1 MTCGDVAQ
9 LLDAFVDAELP
20 AHTLLAVAR
29 HAGAC
34 PSCDV
39 AVRALTTLHDSIERA
54 AREDADTLDLSAVWP
69 AVEQGIERTESRQR
83 WVRRARR
90 VPAWGLAL
98 AAAASAFFWFQTP
111 AFTPG
116 PGPAHAPARLARVL
130 PNQTV
135 IERITSDSPR
145 FELRRER
152 KLGTTL
158 IMVSTDG
165 EEISR

>member
-20 AHTLLAVAR
+20 APTLLAVAR

-34 PSCDV
+34 PSCDL
-39 AVRALTTLHDSIERA
+39 AVRALTTLHDSIEQA
-54 AREDADTLDLSAVWP
+54 AREEAETLDMSGVWP
-69 AVEQGIERTESRQR
+69 AVENGIERAESRQR

-90 VPAWGLAL
+90 VPTWGLAL
-98 AAAASAFFWFQTP
+98 AAAASAFLWFQAP
-111 AFTPG
+111 APLPTPG
-116 PGPAHAPARLARVL
+116 HVVAMRPR

-135 IERITSDSPR
+135 IERINSDSPR

>member
-9 LLDAFVDAELP
+9 LLDSFVDAELP
-20 AHTLLAVAR
+20 APTLLAVAR

-34 PSCDV
+34 PSCDL
-39 AVRALTTLHDSIERA
+39 AVRALSTLHDSIERT
-54 AREDADTLDLSAVWP
+54 AREDAETLDLSGVWP
-69 AVEQGIERTESRQR
+69 VVEERIERGDSRRR

-90 VPAWGLAL
+90 APAWGLAL
-98 AAAASAFFWFQTP
+98 AAAASVFFWFQTQSPEQP
-111 AFTPG
+111 ATRIA
-116 PGPAHAPARLARVL
+116 AHPR

-135 IERITSDSPR
+135 IERINSDSPR

-152 KLGTTL
+152 KFGTTL

>member
-20 AHTLLAVAR
+20 APTLLAVAR

-34 PSCDV
+34 PSCDL
-39 AVRALTTLHDSIERA
+39 AVRGLTTLHDTIERT
-54 AREDADTLDLSAVWP
+54 ARDEADALDLSGVWP
-69 AVEQGIERTESRQR
+69 AVEQRIEHGDARRR

-98 AAAASAFFWFQTP
+98 AAAASVFFWFQ
-111 AFTPG
+111 
-116 PGPAHAPARLARVL
+116 APSPLSEQPTRIAARPR

-135 IERITSDSPR
+135 IERINSDSPR

-152 KLGTTL
+152 KFGTTL

>member
-20 AHTLLAVAR
+20 APTLLAVAR

-39 AVRALTTLHDSIERA
+39 AVRALTTLHDSIERT
-54 AREDADTLDLSAVWP
+54 AREDADALDLSSVWP
-69 AVEQGIERTESRQR
+69 AVEQSMERGESRRR
-83 WVRRARR
+83 WMRRAQR

-98 AAAASAFFWFQTP
+98 AAAASAFFWFQ
-111 AFTPG
+111 
-116 PGPAHAPARLARVL
+116 APAPLPAPVHVAARVR

-135 IERITSDSPR
+135 IERINSDSPR

>member
-1 MTCGDVAQ
+1 MTCGDVVQ

-20 AHTLLAVAR
+20 APTLLAVAR

-39 AVRALTTLHDSIERA
+39 AVRALTTLHESIERT
-54 AREDADTLDLSAVWP
+54 AREDADALDLSNVWP
-69 AVEQGIERTESRQR
+69 AVERSIEQGEARRR
-83 WVRRARR
+83 WTRRARR

-98 AAAASAFFWFQTP
+98 AAAASVFFWFQAPTP
-111 AFTPG
+111 LPG
-116 PGPAHAPARLARVL
+116 PVHVAAARPR

-135 IERITSDSPR
+135 IERINSDSPR

>member
-20 AHTLLAVAR
+20 APTLLAVAR

-39 AVRALTTLHDSIERA
+39 AVRALTTLHDSIERT
-54 AREDADTLDLSAVWP
+54 AREDADALDLSSVWP
-69 AVEQGIERTESRQR
+69 AVEQSIERGESWRR
-83 WVRRARR
+83 WMRRARR
-90 VPAWGLAL
+90 VPAWGVAL
-98 AAAASAFFWFQTP
+98 AAAASVFFWVQSPP
-111 AFTPG
+111 APSQQQ
-116 PGPAHAPARLARVL
+116 HQQQARIVPPR

-135 IERITSDSPR
+135 IERINSDSPR

>member
-20 AHTLLAVAR
+20 APTLLAVAR

-39 AVRALTTLHDSIERA
+39 AVRALTTLHDSIERT
-54 AREDADTLDLSAVWP
+54 AREDADALDLSGVWP
-69 AVEQGIERTESRQR
+69 AVEQSIEHGESRRR
-83 WVRRARR
+83 WMRRARR

-98 AAAASAFFWFQTP
+98 AAAASAFFWFQAP
-111 AFTPG
+111 APLPG
-116 PGPAHAPARLARVL
+116 PVHVAARPR

-135 IERITSDSPR
+135 IERINSDSPR

-152 KLGTTL
+152 KFGTTL

>member
-20 AHTLLAVAR
+20 APTLLAVAR

-34 PSCDV
+34 PSCDL
-39 AVRALTTLHDSIERA
+39 AVRALTTLHDTIERT
-54 AREDADTLDLSAVWP
+54 ARDEADTLDLSGVWP
-69 AVEQGIERTESRQR
+69 AVEQSIEQGESRGR
-83 WVRRARR
+83 WLRRARR

-98 AAAASAFFWFQTP
+98 AAAASVFFWFQ
-111 AFTPG
+111 
-116 PGPAHAPARLARVL
+116 APSLSPEQQQARLAARPR

-135 IERITSDSPR
+135 IERINSDSPR

-152 KLGTTL
+152 KFGTTL